1 MRQYQVI
8 NAAGEITDSYKE
20 LSTARTFKR
29 VSNIITPGHT
39 VKIFPPLP
47 EKELE
52 VGDQYIDSS
61 GFVLTITRI
70 DKEDDTLY
78 VDDLE
83 KRYGDWHGLGAIFSI
98 DSFKIGMQRI

>member
-1 MRQYQVI
+1 
-8 NAAGEITDSYKE
+8 
-20 LSTARTFKR
+20 
-29 VSNIITPGHT
+29 
-39 VKIFPPLP
+39 
-47 EKELE
+47 

-61 GFVLTITRI
+61 GFILTITRI

-98 DSFKIGMQRI
+98 DSFKIGMQRL